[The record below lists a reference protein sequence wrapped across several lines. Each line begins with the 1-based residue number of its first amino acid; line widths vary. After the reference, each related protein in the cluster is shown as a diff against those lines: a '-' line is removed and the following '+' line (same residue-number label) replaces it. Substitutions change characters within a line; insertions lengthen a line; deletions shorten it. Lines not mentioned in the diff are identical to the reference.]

1 MSLPPSNAKAR
12 IYVRFRNS
20 IVPGAPIDR
29 LLQLLK
35 DVYQYIGQEFSSTLD
50 YVHIPGTIDSQN
62 SQITWLVIDLNVG
75 EKGQDLNNIPI
86 YCFRLRYLDGNP

>member
-20 IVPGAPIDR
+20 NVPGAPIDR
-29 LLQLLK
+29 LPQLLK
-35 DVYQYIGQEFSSTLD
+35 DVYQYIGRDFSTMD
-50 YVHIPGTIDSQN
+50 YVHIPGTIDSPN

-75 EKGQDLNNIPI
+75 EKGQELNNIPI
-86 YCFRLRYLDGNP
+86 YCFRLSYLDRSP